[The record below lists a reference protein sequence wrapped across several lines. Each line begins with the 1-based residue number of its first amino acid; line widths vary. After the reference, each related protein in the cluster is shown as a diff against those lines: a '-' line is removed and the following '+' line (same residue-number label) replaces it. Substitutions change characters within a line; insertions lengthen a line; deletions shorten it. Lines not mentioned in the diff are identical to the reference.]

1 MIITRTHIPRR
12 TVLRGLGATVA
23 LPWLDAMVPA
33 LAPRALAAT
42 TPVRRFGA
50 VFVPMGMNMARWTPT
65 TEGALELSPILQ
77 PLTAFRDRL
86 VVVSGLDNTPANA
99 NDGAP
104 HPRCQTSWLTSVSAF
119 KTEGANIHAGVS
131 MDQIAAQ
138 EFGKAT
144 QLASLEL
151 TLEAFDLAGNCA
163 GYSCAYN
170 ATVSWRTPTTPL
182 PMEANP
188 RAVFERLFGASHTT
202 DAKARLAA
210 LRRDRS
216 ILDAM
221 ADKISALQKGLGS
234 GDRAKVTGYL
244 EAVRDVERRIQKA
257 EEQSDRALP
266 LVEKPVGVPTD
277 FMEHGKLLLDLQ
289 ALALQT
295 DLTRVFTFAIAQEQ
309 STRTYPEVGVN
320 EPHHPVSHHGNMPD
334 KLALQT
340 RINTYHLS
348 LFAYFLEKLRSIPD
362 GESTL
367 LDHTLMLYGSGMSN
381 SNTHSYLNVPTMV
394 VGGPAFG
401 MRGGRH
407 LRYPNGTPLAN
418 LHLTMLQRL
427 NLQVER
433 FGDSTGTLSEL

>member
-12 TVLRGLGATVA
+12 TVLRGLGATLA

-42 TPVRRFGA
+42 TSVRRFGA
-50 VFVPMGMNMARWTPT
+50 VFVPMGMNMAHWTPT

-77 PLTAFRDRL
+77 SLAAFRDRL
-86 VVVSGLDNTPANA
+86 VVVSGLDSTPANA

-104 HPRCQTSWLTSVSAF
+104 HPRCQTSWLTAVSAF

-188 RAVFERLFGASHTT
+188 RAVFERLFGASNTT
-202 DAKARLAA
+202 DAQARLAA
-210 LRRDRS
+210 LRRNRS

-362 GESTL
+362 GEDTL

-401 MRGGRH
+401 MRGGSH

-418 LHLTMLQRL
+418 LQLTMLQRM

>member
-1 MIITRTHIPRR
+1 MIITKTHIPRR

-86 VVVSGLDNTPANA
+86 VVVSGLDSTPANA

-104 HPRCQTSWLTSVSAF
+104 HPRCQTSWLTGASAF

-138 EFGKAT
+138 EFGNVT

-188 RAVFERLFGASHTT
+188 RAVFERLFGASNTT
-202 DAKARLAA
+202 DAQARLAA
-210 LRRDRS
+210 LRRNRS

-340 RINTYHLS
+340 RINTYHLT

-362 GESTL
+362 GEDTL

-407 LRYPNGTPLAN
+407 LRYPSGTPLAN
-418 LHLTMLQRL
+418 LQLTMLQRL

>member
-367 LDHTLMLYGSGMSN
+367 LDHTLILYGSGMSN

-418 LHLTMLQRL
+418 LQLTMLQRL

>member
-1 MIITRTHIPRR
+1 MIITRKHIPRR

-42 TPVRRFGA
+42 PVRRFGA
-50 VFVPMGMNMARWTPT
+50 VFVPMGMNMAHWTPT
-65 TEGALELSPILQ
+65 TEGALEISPILQ

-104 HPRCQTSWLTSVSAF
+104 HPRCQTSWLTAVSAF

-138 EFGKAT
+138 EFGKLT

-188 RAVFERLFGASHTT
+188 RAVFERLFGASNTT

-221 ADKISALQKGLGS
+221 ADKISALQRGLGS
-234 GDRAKVTGYL
+234 RDRAKVTGYL

-277 FMEHGKLLLDLQ
+277 FMEHGKLLVDLQ

-295 DLTRVFTFAIAQEQ
+295 DLTRVFTFAVAQEQ

-340 RINTYHLS
+340 RINLYHLT

-362 GESTL
+362 GEGTL

-407 LRYPNGTPLAN
+407 LRYPSGTPLAN
-418 LHLTMLQRL
+418 LHLTMLQRM